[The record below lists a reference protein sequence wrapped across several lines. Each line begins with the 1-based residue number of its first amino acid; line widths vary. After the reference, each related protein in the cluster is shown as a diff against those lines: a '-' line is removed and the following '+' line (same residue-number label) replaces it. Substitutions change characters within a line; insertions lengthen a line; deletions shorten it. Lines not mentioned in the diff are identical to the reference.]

1 MLDWGVIS
9 GCCESALGQS
19 CREDQ
24 GDADRAEQKAA
35 GARGWISR
43 LNQLA
48 LFNNCGGQGER
59 SSVSP
64 ATPPQHQSCSS
75 VVTATHS
82 FIRHIV
88 RAYYCQALS
97 WVLGWQGGHHGW
109 IQVIVPK

>member
-1 MLDWGVIS
+1 MQIEQNRRLLVPG
-9 GCCESALGQS
+9 GGFLGS
-19 CREDQ
+19 INLLCST
-24 GDADRAEQKAA
+24 
-35 GARGWISR
+35 I
-43 LNQLA
+43 
-48 LFNNCGGQGER
+48 GQGER

-64 ATPPQHQSCSS
+64 ATLPQHQSCSS

-88 RAYYCQALS
+88 CAYYCQALS